1 MRHLSPCFWCWEG
14 LGAGGEGDNRGWD
27 GWMASLT
34 RWTWV
39 WVNSGTWWWTGRP
52 GVLLFMGSQ
61 SPDTTEQLNW
71 LNWTELIHPRGQ
83 RKSVMCPVGANSVP
97 ASEQSPGPAQI
108 TGVVWLAWSLKT
120 KDIDQSWAWFRRG
133 DWVWGINFK
142 EESMANT
149 WMNSRLRQSPGL
161 NNSVNADPPSS
172 LSKAKW

>member
-1 MRHLSPCFWCWEG
+1 M
-14 LGAGGEGDNRGWD
+14 AGWHRWLD
-27 GWMASLT
+27 GRESE
-34 RWTWV
+34 WT
-39 WVNSGTWWWTGRP
+39 P
-52 GVLLFMGSQ
+52 GVGDGQGGLACCYSWGRKE
-61 SPDTTEQLNW
+61 PDTTEQLNW

-83 RKSVMCPVGANSVP
+83 RKSVMCPVGANSVS